1 MVEIKR
7 AWDISINSAP
17 ATEPISTTE
26 AKSHARID
34 ISDDDTLIGTYI
46 VAARNAAEAATNR
59 PLITQTWNVYLD
71 GFPAG
76 EGRIRLPLPPVQS
89 ISSINYLDADGTSTL
104 LATTVYELLAHS
116 GPQADYSYVV
126 LKHNQEWPATKDHPR
141 AVTIV
146 MICGYGGASSVP
158 DEIKLGMKEFVAEAY
173 KNRENTGAVAVATPQ
188 SSAMLWAP
196 YKMGHIA

>member
-7 AWDISINSAP
+7 AWDISLNSAP
-17 ATEPISTTE
+17 ATEPITAAE

-89 ISSINYLDADGTSTL
+89 ISSINYLDADGTSQL
-104 LATTVYELLAHS
+104 LATTVYELLTHS
-116 GPQADYSYVV
+116 GPQADYAYVV
-126 LKHNQEWPATKDHPR
+126 LKHNQEWPATKEHMR

-146 MICGYGGASSVP
+146 MICGYGAASAVP
-158 DEIKLGMKEFVAEAY
+158 DEIKLGIKEHVAESY
-173 KNRENTGAVAVATPQ
+173 KNRENSGAVTTPTPQ
-188 SSAMLWAP
+188 AAAMLWAP
-196 YKMGHIA
+196 FKMGHIS